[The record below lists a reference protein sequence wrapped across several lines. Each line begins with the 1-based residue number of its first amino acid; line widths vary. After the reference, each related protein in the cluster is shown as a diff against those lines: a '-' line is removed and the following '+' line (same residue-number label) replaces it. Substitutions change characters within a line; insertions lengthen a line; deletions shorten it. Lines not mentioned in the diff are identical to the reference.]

1 MRKKTKGIVA
11 FGLSASMVLALIP
24 HMNTYADTETLDV
37 VKQSEFADKNL
48 YAFVKQAGDTNG
60 DGILTREEAENI
72 TSLDF
77 SMQEIT
83 IDDYTGLTILKNLTS
98 AFLYIND
105 DKSVGNFIDNV
116 YDKSKIT
123 YFSVNGQ
130 SISEEQFN
138 RIAELENLTSL
149 AVGLEDGSVICN
161 PDLKFNDKIKYL
173 NVTCYGY
180 GDFSMNYLKYFSAIE
195 DFTLYF
201 YSDGYLKDTNKLNDY
216 RLNSLS
222 ISAYGLVCD
231 NIAVPDCT
239 KSLNLDFGRDVTP
252 TVEVDLNNSNLE
264 ELWLM
269 GCKNV
274 DISKVEKMSS
284 LQGLCLSNCTIKDH
298 KDSIDFAKN
307 TELSTLSLYDLK
319 IKNIT
324 GIKDNKNI
332 HSISIQDTLIEDV
345 SCIPQCV
352 NYLSLNSNKIT
363 DIPDWSSADFNYFN
377 IGNNNLTLDKVKGK
391 IPEQYEN
398 DIEWVTENL
407 YYKNDT
413 YEQLPSEYLYS
424 KIKSCYE
431 MAGEDNPHVYLIY
444 RVYADKITLNSD
456 LVNYLSDKDIDV
468 TFLFCNKY
476 ATFIN
481 EEKNDFIER
490 CVFKSSHLNGYS
502 GSITIDFSNWNI
514 AEADEEIVD
523 SYTGSSIPYVCKY
536 NPHTENDT
544 EYLEYSTEYCGW
556 SGDIYEYYGNGLYEN
571 IGKNIDAG
579 NFNYVIERNGNEN
592 AISYF
597 MTDSYDDSNI
607 TDEKDKL
614 SSPETHENAIEDI
627 AGFIDDV
634 EEGAT
639 VVIKR
644 TYFNPDTWNK
654 MIDKKLKCIFVS
666 DVNVFGNM
674 FTLTTDY
681 ENMEKTDSNDVDIY
695 ASNINNFSNDIFSK
709 SVSLDCGYIN
719 NFKAKIYVGDIY
731 KNGETLVDSYYSKG
745 YITKDWQIGEAYSI
759 DSSASRYVVES
770 GYISLESSNSIWM
783 NLTSLDDL
791 VDFDTVDKA
800 PVYRR
805 NSEETYANGDTIYTK
820 GGDRIKSI
828 DLSGLQNGITI
839 HCNTTIND
847 LEDCEYLVAMDAR
860 GRYGDERELFGIEK
874 VEDRF
879 LIKMGQCGAFVN
891 DKIEKGKTYDIY
903 VVVEEDNKYTIFT
916 IYINGKLVD
925 KLRHYSAENGTFT
938 QNFVAGATEFYEYS
952 EGASFKEINK
962 DDLTALYIT
971 TSHVL
976 SSFYTGT
983 DEEHINVLNSYEI
996 LAGRSV
1002 PKDFKDIE
1010 MGDATPGDATPGEP
1024 EKPTETPTEK
1034 PTETPI
1040 EKPTEAPTEAPTE
1053 KPTEAPTVK
1062 PVVKPTEF
1070 AKPEVVDKKEVV
1082 DHEKVVENI
1091 KDKLV
1096 TTKNTKKVDVVTN
1109 KAPVISADIFK
1120 LVDNNS
1126 KNLTVGVVD
1135 DNNQLQY
1142 SWTFAASEIKDTTKD
1157 VDLTITF
1164 DSDRQ
1169 EKIEKLTGET
1179 DSLYI
1184 NFAYHGNLPGTSTVK
1199 LYVGNKYG
1207 NNEKVYIYY
1216 YDEEEDKVLM
1226 VGRKPLTVKDGYV
1239 EFSITHC
1246 STYFLSETKYNV
1258 EQDKS
1263 SLDDATVKV
1272 GTDSEDVP
1280 TGDNTSKICYMLA
1293 IIILCFVG
1301 IIVVA
1306 DTKAT
1311 KLSRQKE

>member
-48 YAFVKQAGDTNG
+48 YAFVKNAGDDNG

-72 TSLDF
+72 TYLDF
-77 SMQEIT
+77 SREGIT
-83 IDDYTGLTILKNLTS
+83 IDDFTGLTNLKNLTS
-98 AFLYIND
+98 VDLYIND
-105 DKSVGNFIDNV
+105 DKSVGNFVDNV
-116 YDKSKIT
+116 YDKSKMT
-123 YFSVNGQ
+123 YISVEGRE
-130 SISEEQFN
+130 ISDAQFN

-173 NVTCYGY
+173 RVKCF
-180 GDFSMNYLKYFSAIE
+180 GDFSVDYLKYFSSIE
-195 DFTLYF
+195 SLNIY
-201 YSDGYLKDTNKLNDY
+201 DGYLKEADKLNDY
-216 RLNSLS
+216 EHLKCLHISVYNSDCDS
-222 ISAYGLVCD
+222 I
-231 NIAVPDCT
+231 IVPDSV
-239 KSLNLDFGRDVTP
+239 KDLYLEFYNDAG
-252 TVEVDLNNSNLE
+252 VEVDLNNSDLE
-264 ELWLM
+264 FLSLIR
-269 GCKNV
+269 CKNI
-274 DISKVEKMSS
+274 DLTKIEQMSS
-284 LQGLCLSNCTIKDH
+284 LSQLHLDNCTIKDD
-298 KDSIDFAKN
+298 KDSIDFTKNAK
-307 TELSTLSLYDLK
+307 LSNILLNDLK

-324 GIKDNKNI
+324 GIKENKNI
-332 HSISIQDTLIEDV
+332 YTVSIGGTLIEEVPD
-345 SCIPQCV
+345 IPERV
-352 NYLSLNSNKIT
+352 NYLNLSNNNIS
-363 DIPDWSSADFNYFN
+363 DIPDWSNKSFMTFE
-377 IGNNNLTLDKVKGK
+377 IRNNNLTLDKVKGK

-398 DIEWVTENL
+398 DLKWITDNI
-407 YYKNDT
+407 YYKNNS
-413 YEQLPSEYLYS
+413 YEQLPSDYIYND
-424 KIKSCYE
+424 IKDEYE
-431 MAGEDNPHVYLIY
+431 MASGDNPYVYESY
-444 RVYADKITLNSD
+444 CVSADKVTLNSD
-456 LVNYLSDKDIDV
+456 FVKYMSDKNINID
-468 TFLFCNKY
+468 FLYRNKFVKDNNY
-476 ATFIN
+476 VET
-481 EEKNDFIER
+481 
-490 CVFKSSHLNGYS
+490 CTFKSSDLNGYS
-502 GSITIDFSNWNI
+502 GDVIIDFSNWNI
-514 AEADEEIVD
+514 KEADKEIVD
-523 SYTGSSIPYVCKY
+523 SYEGNSQPFTCT
-536 NPHTENDT
+536 NTPHNENDAK
-544 EYLEYSTEYCGW
+544 YLKYGTSDYCLQFAC
-556 SGDIYEYYGNGLYEN
+556 DIYGYYGNGIYEN
-571 IGKNIDAG
+571 IGKDISYNNVD
-579 NFNYVIERNGNEN
+579 YVISRNGNSN
-592 AISYF
+592 VISYF
-597 MTDSYDDSNI
+597 MTDSFDDSVI

-614 SSPETHENAIEDI
+614 SSPEVNDGLIEDI
-627 AGFIDDV
+627 SGFINDV
-634 EEGAT
+634 EDGST
-639 VVIKR
+639 IVVGE
-644 TYFNPDTWNK
+644 TNFDADTWNK
-654 MIDKKLKCIFVS
+654 MIDKKLKCVFVS
-666 DVNVFGNM
+666 NQVQNQYSKIFS
-674 FTLTTDY
+674 LTTDY
-681 ENMEKTDSNDVDIY
+681 KNMIRADSDVYIDGGN
-695 ASNINNFSNDIFSK
+695 SNNFSEDVFSK
-709 SVSLDCGYIN
+709 DVHLGCSGIN
-719 NFKAKIYVGDIY
+719 GFTAKIYVGDIY
-731 KNGETLVDSYYSKG
+731 KNGETLVDGYYSKG

-759 DSSASRYVVES
+759 DPSASRYVVES

-805 NSEETYANGDTIYTK
+805 NSEEVYANGDTIYTK

-962 DDLTALYIT
+962 DELTALYIT

-1034 PTETPI
+1034 PTE
-1040 EKPTEAPTEAPTE
+1040 
-1053 KPTEAPTVK
+1053 APTVK
-1062 PVVKPTEF
+1062 PVVKPTEY

-1109 KAPVISADIFK
+1109 KAPVISADTFK
-1120 LVDNNS
+1120 MVDNNS
-1126 KNLTVGVVD
+1126 KNLTVGVVN

-1207 NNEKVYIYY
+1207 DDEKVYIYY

-1306 DTKAT
+1306 DTKAA
-1311 KLSRQKE
+1311 KLSRHKE

>member
-48 YAFVKQAGDTNG
+48 YARVKQAGDTNG

-72 TSLDF
+72 TYLNCV
-77 SMQEIT
+77 EYENIIT
-83 IDDYTGLTILKNLTS
+83 DYTGLGILKNLTS
-98 AFLYIND
+98 ADLYIND

-123 YFSVNGQ
+123 YVSFEGQ
-130 SISEEQFN
+130 KISDEQFN
-138 RIAELENLTSL
+138 RIGELENLTSL
-149 AVGLEDGSVICN
+149 SAEIDDSSVICN
-161 PDLKFNDKIKYL
+161 PNFKFNDKLSYL
-173 NVTCYGY
+173 DLRIW
-180 GDFSMNYLKYFSAIE
+180 GDFSVSSLNNYKALRILRIY
-195 DFTLYF
+195 
-201 YSDGYLKDTNKLNDY
+201 
-216 RLNSLS
+216 
-222 ISAYGLVCD
+222 AYGSGLLTNVDQLYGYD
-231 NIAVPDCT
+231 NLESLYLDAGKSDNNIKVPNNL
-239 KSLNLDFGRDVTP
+239 KSLEVHMGYDNAVK
-252 TVEVDLNNSNLE
+252 VDLSNVDLE
-264 ELWLM
+264 YLGLTY
-269 GCKNV
+269 CSNV
-274 DISKVEKMSS
+274 DIDRIEQMDK
-284 LQGLCLSNCTIKDH
+284 LNGLELADCTIN
-298 KDSIDFAKN
+298 KDSIDFTNNNSAFDSIVLDNLKLKN
-307 TELSTLSLYDLK
+307 VTGLK
-319 IKNIT
+319 
-324 GIKDNKNI
+324 NKQVS
-332 HSISIQDTLIEDV
+332 SIRINNTFIETAPD
-345 SCIPQCV
+345 IPEGV
-352 NYLSLNSNKIT
+352 NYLNLNSNNIS
-363 DIPDWSSADFNYFN
+363 DIPDWSNESFMTFE
-377 IGNNNLTLDKVKGK
+377 ISNNNLTLDKVKGK
-391 IPEQYEN
+391 IPEKYES
-398 DIEWVTENL
+398 DIEWITNNI
-407 YYKNDT
+407 YYKNNS
-413 YEQLPSEYLYS
+413 YEQLPSEYIYNNIKRLYDEAS
-424 KIKSCYE
+424 D
-431 MAGEDNPHVYLIY
+431 DNPYIY
-444 RVYADKITLNSD
+444 DIYYVSTDKVTLDSNF
-456 LVNYLSDKDIDV
+456 VKYMSDKNINID
-468 TFLFCNKY
+468 FLYCNKFVKSNNY
-476 ATFIN
+476 V
-481 EEKNDFIER
+481 ER
-490 CVFKSSHLNGYS
+490 CDFKSSDLNGYS
-502 GSITIDFSNWNI
+502 GDVIIDFSNWNI
-514 AEADEEIVD
+514 KEADKEIVD
-523 SYTGSSIPYVCKY
+523 SYEGNSQPFTYT
-536 NPHTENDT
+536 NMPHDENDAK
-544 EYLEYSTEYCGW
+544 YLKYEVPDLKFSC
-556 SGDIYEYYGNGLYEN
+556 DIYGYYGNGIYEN
-571 IGKNIDAG
+571 IGKNISYDDVD
-579 NFNYVIERNGNEN
+579 YVINRNGNSN
-592 AISYF
+592 IISYF
-597 MTDSYDDSNI
+597 MTDSYDDSVI

-614 SSPETHENAIEDI
+614 SSPEIGDGLIEDI
-627 AGFIDDV
+627 SGFINNV
-634 EEGAT
+634 EDGST
-639 VVIKR
+639 IVVSR
-644 TYFNPDTWNK
+644 TNFDADTWNK

-666 DVNVFGNM
+666 NQHQYRVSKIFS
-674 FTLTTDY
+674 LTTDY
-681 ENMEKTDSNDVDIY
+681 KNMIKTDSAVYILGEIRNY
-695 ASNINNFSNDIFSK
+695 FSEDDFSK
-709 SVSLDCGYIN
+709 NVDLTCSEIN
-719 NFKAKIYVGDIY
+719 GFTAKIYVGDIY
-731 KNGETLVDSYYSKG
+731 KNGETLIDRYYSKG
-745 YITKDWQIGEAYSI
+745 YITKDWQIGKAYSI
-759 DSSASRYVVES
+759 DPSASRYVVES
-770 GYISLESSNSIWM
+770 GYISLESDSDSIWM
-783 NLTSLDDL
+783 NLISLDDL
-791 VDFDTVDKA
+791 VDFDKVDKA

-805 NSEETYANGDTIYTK
+805 NSEETYATGDVIYTK

-952 EGASFKEINK
+952 DGASFKEINK
-962 DDLTALYIT
+962 DELTALYTT

-976 SSFYTGT
+976 SSLYMGT

-1034 PTETPI
+1034 PTEAPT
-1040 EKPTEAPTEAPTE
+1040 EKPTEKPTEAPTE
-1053 KPTEAPTVK
+1053 KPTETPTVK

-1109 KAPVISADIFK
+1109 KAPVISADTFK

-1207 NNEKVYIYY
+1207 DNEKVYMYY

-1263 SLDDATVKV
+1263 SLDDATVRV

>member
-24 HMNTYADTETLDV
+24 HMNTYADTETMDV

-48 YAFVKQAGDTNG
+48 YAIVKQIGDTNG

-72 TSLDF
+72 TYLDF
-77 SMQEIT
+77 SREGIT
-83 IDDYTGLTILKNLTS
+83 IDDFTGLTNLKNLTS
-98 AFLYIND
+98 VDLYIND
-105 DKSVGNFIDNV
+105 DKSVGNFVDNV

-123 YFSVNGQ
+123 YISVEGRE
-130 SISEEQFN
+130 ISDAQFN

-161 PDLKFNDKIKYL
+161 PDLKFNDKIEVLRVK
-173 NVTCYGY
+173 CS
-180 GDFSMNYLKYFSAIE
+180 GDFSVDYLKYFSSIE
-195 DFTLYF
+195 NLFIYG
-201 YSDGYLKDTNKLNDY
+201 GYLKETDKLNDY
-216 RLNSLS
+216 EHLNGLHISVYNSDCDS
-222 ISAYGLVCD
+222 I
-231 NIAVPDCT
+231 IVPDSV
-239 KSLNLDFGRDVTP
+239 KDLSLEFYNNTD
-252 TVEVDLNNSNLE
+252 VEVDINNSDLE
-264 ELWLM
+264 FLSLIR
-269 GCKNV
+269 CKNI
-274 DISKVEKMSS
+274 DLSKIEQMSS
-284 LQGLCLSNCTIKDH
+284 LSQLHLDNCTIKDD
-298 KDSIDFAKN
+298 KDSIDFTKNAKLHN
-307 TELSTLSLYDLK
+307 ILLNDLK

-324 GIKDNKNI
+324 GIKENKNI
-332 HSISIQDTLIEDV
+332 YAVSISGTLIEDAPD
-345 SCIPQCV
+345 IPESV
-352 NYLSLNSNKIT
+352 IHLSLSDNKIT
-363 DIPDWSSADFNYFN
+363 DIPDWSSLELEYFN
-377 IGNNNLTLDKVKGK
+377 IRNNNLTLDKIKGN
-391 IPEQYEN
+391 IPQKFEN

-407 YYKNDT
+407 YYKDDT

-431 MAGEDNPHVYLIY
+431 MAGEDNPHVYLMY

-456 LVNYLSDKDIDV
+456 LVSYLSDKDIDV

-490 CVFKSSHLNGYS
+490 CVLKSSHLNGYS

-514 AEADEEIVD
+514 AKADEEIVD

-614 SSPETHENAIEDI
+614 SSPEPHENAIEDI

-644 TYFNPDTWNK
+644 TYFNSDTWNK
-654 MIDKKLKCIFVS
+654 MIDKKLKCVFVS

-731 KNGETLVDSYYSKG
+731 KNGETLVDSYYSKE
-745 YITKDWQIGEAYSI
+745 YITKDWQIGKAYSI

-770 GYISLESSNSIWM
+770 GYISLESGNPIWM
-783 NLTSLDDL
+783 NLTSLNDL

-805 NSEETYANGDTIYTK
+805 NSEETYATGDAIYTK

-874 VEDRF
+874 VEDQF

-938 QNFVAGATEFYEYS
+938 QNFVAGATKFYEYS
-952 EGASFKEINK
+952 DGASFKEINK
-962 DDLTALYIT
+962 DELTALYTT

-976 SSFYTGT
+976 SSLYMGT

-1024 EKPTETPTEK
+1024 EKPTEAPTEK
-1034 PTETPI
+1034 PTE
-1040 EKPTEAPTEAPTE
+1040 KPTEAPTE

-1062 PVVKPTEF
+1062 PVVKPTES

-1082 DHEKVVENI
+1082 DHEEVVENI

-1109 KAPVISADIFK
+1109 KAPVISADTFK
-1120 LVDNNS
+1120 MVDNNS

-1157 VDLTITF
+1157 VDLTISF

-1207 NNEKVYIYY
+1207 NDEKVYIYY

-1226 VGRKPLTVKDGYV
+1226 VGRKPLTVKEGYV

-1293 IIILCFVG
+1293 IIVLCFVG

-1306 DTKAT
+1306 DTKTT
-1311 KLSRQKE
+1311 KLSRHKE

>member
-48 YAFVKQAGDTNG
+48 YARVKQAGDTNG

-72 TSLDF
+72 TYLNCV
-77 SMQEIT
+77 EYENIIT
-83 IDDYTGLTILKNLTS
+83 DYTGLGILKNLTS
-98 AFLYIND
+98 ADLYIND

-123 YFSVNGQ
+123 IISVDGQ

-149 AVGLEDGSVICN
+149 NVSLKDGSIICN
-161 PDLKFNDKIKYL
+161 PDLKFNDKLESLKVESDG
-173 NVTCYGY
+173 N
-180 GDFSMNYLKYFSAIE
+180 FSADYPKYF
-195 DFTLYF
+195 
-201 YSDGYLKDTNKLNDY
+201 
-216 RLNSLS
+216 
-222 ISAYGLVCD
+222 
-231 NIAVPDCT
+231 
-239 KSLNLDFGRDVTP
+239 KSLNELIITAGTLTDVNRLYDYDNLHRLCINASELDNTIKAPDNLNTLEVAASAK
-252 TVEVDLNNSNLE
+252 VDLSNLD
-264 ELWLM
+264 LGWLDLR
-269 GCKNV
+269 GCSNV
-274 DISKVEKMSS
+274 DIDRIEQMNKLYHLE
-284 LQGLCLSNCTIKDH
+284 LSNCTISKEGIDF
-298 KDSIDFAKN
+298 KSNEAIRSID
-307 TELSTLSLYDLK
+307 LIDLK
-319 IKNIT
+319 LKNVTGLKDKNIET
-324 GIKDNKNI
+324 VRINN
-332 HSISIQDTLIEDV
+332 TFIETAPD
-345 SCIPQCV
+345 IPESVRGLDLAC
-352 NYLSLNSNKIT
+352 NKIT
-363 DIPDWSSADFNYFN
+363 DIPDWSSADFDYFY
-377 IGNNNLTLDKVKGK
+377 IRNNNLTLDKVKGK
-391 IPEQYEN
+391 IPEKYES
-398 DIEWVTENL
+398 DIEWITQNI
-407 YYKNDT
+407 YYKNNL
-413 YEQLPSEYLYS
+413 YEQLPSEYIYNNIKRLYDEAS
-424 KIKSCYE
+424 D
-431 MAGEDNPHVYLIY
+431 DNPYIHDTYYVST
-444 RVYADKITLNSD
+444 DKVILNSD
-456 LVNYLSDKDIDV
+456 FVKYVSDKNIEIDFK
-468 TFLFCNKY
+468 FLNKY
-476 ATFIN
+476 IDN
-481 EEKNDFIER
+481 KYYYMSDYYIEECK
-490 CVFKSSHLNGYS
+490 FKSSDLDGYI
-502 GSITIDFSNWNI
+502 GDVIIDFSNWNVT
-514 AEADEEIVD
+514 EADKEISD
-523 SYTGSSIPYVCKY
+523 SYKGNYKPFVYIY
-536 NPHTENDT
+536 NPHTGNDVK
-544 EYLEYSTEYCGW
+544 YLEYNHNTGFNCDVYG
-556 SGDIYEYYGNGLYEN
+556 YYGNGIYEN
-571 IGKNIDAG
+571 IGKNISYD
-579 NFNYVIERNGNEN
+579 NVDYVINRNGNSN
-592 AISYF
+592 IISYF
-597 MTDSYDDSNI
+597 MTEPYDDSVI

-614 SSPETHENAIEDI
+614 SSPEIGDGLIEDI
-627 AGFIDDV
+627 SGFINNV
-634 EEGAT
+634 EDGST
-639 VVIKR
+639 IVVSE
-644 TYFNPDTWNK
+644 TNFDADTWNK

-666 DVNVFGNM
+666 NQHQYQYSNIFS
-674 FTLTTDY
+674 LSTDY
-681 ENMEKTDSNDVDIY
+681 QNMIRADSDVYINGG
-695 ASNINNFSNDIFSK
+695 SSNNFNEDVFSK
-709 SVSLDCGYIN
+709 DVHLTCGGIN
-719 NFKAKIYVGDIY
+719 RFTAKMYVGDIFR
-731 KNGETLVDSYYSKG
+731 NGEVLVDNSIWAN
-745 YITKDWQIGEAYSI
+745 YISHDWTLKRTYCVDPNANQYI
-759 DSSASRYVVES
+759 VES
-770 GYISLESSNSIWM
+770 GYIRFEGNGSGIWKK
-783 NLTSLDDL
+783 LQAVDDL
-791 VDFDTVDKA
+791 TDLDTVDKA
-800 PVYRR
+800 PEYRKE
-805 NSEETYANGDTIYTK
+805 SGEDYSTGDEIYTK

-828 DLSGLQNGITI
+828 DLNGLYNGMTI
-839 HCNTTIND
+839 HCNVTVND
-847 LEDCEYLVAMDAR
+847 VTGWEYLVAMDTR
-860 GRYGDERELFGIEK
+860 GKYEDGRDVFGIGLEG
-874 VEDRF
+874 DRF
-879 LIKMGQCGAFVN
+879 LVRIGQTIVN
-891 DKIEKGKTYDIY
+891 LNTMADIGKTYDIY
-903 VVVEEDNKYTIFT
+903 TVIEEDDKYTILT
-916 IYINGKLVD
+916 IYIDGKLVD
-925 KLRHYSAENGTFT
+925 KLRHYSAENGMFT
-938 QNFVAGATEFYEYS
+938 QSFVKNATEYDEFGD
-952 EGASFKEINK
+952 GASFKEIDK
-962 DDLTALYIT
+962 KDLTALYLE
-971 TSHVL
+971 TSYV
-976 SSFYTGT
+976 SSDYIY
-983 DEEHINVLNSYEI
+983 DDVEHKNVLNSYEI

-1024 EKPTETPTEK
+1024 ETPTEAPTEK
-1034 PTETPI
+1034 PT
-1040 EKPTEAPTEAPTE
+1040 EKPTEAPTEKPTEAPTE
-1053 KPTEAPTVK
+1053 NPTEAPTVK
-1062 PVVKPTEF
+1062 PVVKPTES

-1109 KAPVISADIFK
+1109 KAPVISADTFK

-1263 SLDDATVKV
+1263 SLDDATVRV

>member
-48 YAFVKQAGDTNG
+48 YARVKQAGDTNG
-60 DGILTREEAENI
+60 DGILTREEAECI
-72 TSLDF
+72 TSLNCV
-77 SMQEIT
+77 EYENIIT
-83 IDDYTGLTILKNLTS
+83 DYTGLGILKNLAS
-98 AFLYIND
+98 VNLYIGEQTTAIG
-105 DKSVGNFIDNV
+105 SFVDNV

-123 YFSVNGQ
+123 FISVGGQ
-130 SISEEQFN
+130 SIPEEQFN
-138 RIAELENLTSL
+138 RIGELENLISL
-149 AVGLEDGSVICN
+149 SAAIDDGNVICN
-161 PDLKFNDKIKYL
+161 PDFKFNDKLLDLDLSI
-173 NVTCYGY
+173 C
-180 GDFSMNYLKYFSAIE
+180 GDFSVSSLKNYKALKYFRI
-195 DFTLYF
+195 Y
-201 YSDGYLKDTNKLNDY
+201 
-216 RLNSLS
+216 
-222 ISAYGLVCD
+222 AYGSGLLTDVDQLYGYDKLEGLYLNANKSD
-231 NIAVPDCT
+231 NNIKAPDNL
-239 KSLNLDFGRDVTP
+239 KSLEVNMSYDNAIKVDLSNLD
-252 TVEVDLNNSNLE
+252 LE
-264 ELWLM
+264 YLTLTY
-269 GCKNV
+269 CRNV
-274 DISKVEKMSS
+274 DIDRIEQMDKLHS
-284 LQGLCLSNCTIKDH
+284 LELANCTIN
-298 KDSIDFAKN
+298 KDSIDFTNNNSAFNSIVLDNLKLK
-307 TELSTLSLYDLK
+307 TVTGLKDKQVST
-319 IKNIT
+319 IRIN
-324 GIKDNKNI
+324 
-332 HSISIQDTLIEDV
+332 DTLIEEVPD
-345 SCIPQCV
+345 IPERV
-352 NYLSLNSNKIT
+352 NYLNLSNNNIS
-363 DIPDWSSADFNYFN
+363 DIPDWSNKSFMTFE
-377 IGNNNLTLDKVKGK
+377 IRNNNLTLDKVKGK

-398 DIEWVTENL
+398 DLKWITDNI
-407 YYKNDT
+407 YYKNNS
-413 YEQLPSEYLYS
+413 YEQLPSDYIYND
-424 KIKSCYE
+424 IKDEYE
-431 MAGEDNPHVYLIY
+431 MASGDNPYVYESY
-444 RVYADKITLNSD
+444 CVSADKVTLNSD
-456 LVNYLSDKDIDV
+456 FVKYMSDKNINID
-468 TFLFCNKY
+468 FLYRNKFVKSNNY
-476 ATFIN
+476 VET
-481 EEKNDFIER
+481 
-490 CVFKSSHLNGYS
+490 CTFKSSDLNGYS
-502 GSITIDFSNWNI
+502 GDVIIDFSNWNI
-514 AEADEEIVD
+514 KEADKEIVD
-523 SYTGSSIPYVCKY
+523 SYEGNSQPFTCT
-536 NPHTENDT
+536 NTPHNENDAK
-544 EYLEYSTEYCGW
+544 YLKYETSDYSLQFAC
-556 SGDIYEYYGNGLYEN
+556 DIYGYYGNGIYEN
-571 IGKNIDAG
+571 IGKNISYD
-579 NFNYVIERNGNEN
+579 NVDYVINRNGNSN
-592 AISYF
+592 IISYF
-597 MTDSYDDSNI
+597 MTEPYDDSVI

-614 SSPETHENAIEDI
+614 SSPEIGDGLIEDI
-627 AGFIDDV
+627 SGFINNV
-634 EEGAT
+634 EDGST
-639 VVIKR
+639 IVVSG
-644 TYFNPDTWNK
+644 TNFDADTWNK

-666 DVNVFGNM
+666 NQVQNQYSNIFS
-674 FTLTTDY
+674 LTTDY
-681 ENMEKTDSNDVDIY
+681 KNMIKTDSAVYIY
-695 ASNINNFSNDIFSK
+695 GGSSNNFNEDVFSK
-709 SVSLDCGYIN
+709 DVHLTCNEIN
-719 NFKAKIYVGDIY
+719 GFTAKIYVGDIY
-731 KNGETLVDSYYSKG
+731 KNGETLVDSYYSKE
-745 YITKDWQIGEAYSI
+745 YITKDWQIGKAYSI
-759 DSSASRYVVES
+759 DPSASRYVVES
-770 GYISLESSNSIWM
+770 GYISLESNSDSIWM

-805 NSEETYANGDTIYTK
+805 NSEETYETGDAIYTK

-938 QNFVAGATEFYEYS
+938 QNFVAGATEFYEDS

-962 DDLTALYIT
+962 DELTALYIT

-976 SSFYTGT
+976 SSYYPGT

-1024 EKPTETPTEK
+1024 ETPTEAPTEAPTEK
-1034 PTETPI
+1034 PTEA
-1040 EKPTEAPTEAPTE
+1040 PTEKPTEAPTE

-1062 PVVKPTEF
+1062 PVVKPTES

-1109 KAPVISADIFK
+1109 KAPVISADTFK

-1246 STYFLSETKYNV
+1246 STYFLSEIKYNV

-1263 SLDDATVKV
+1263 SLDDVTVRV

>member
-48 YAFVKQAGDTNG
+48 YARVKQAGDTNG

-72 TSLDF
+72 TYLDF
-77 SMQEIT
+77 SREGIT
-83 IDDYTGLTILKNLTS
+83 IDDFTGLTILKNLTT
-98 AFLYIND
+98 ADLYIND

-116 YDKSKIT
+116 YDKSKIK
-123 YFSVNGQ
+123 SVSFEGRE
-130 SISEEQFN
+130 ISEEQFN

-149 AVGLEDGSVICN
+149 NVGLTDSSVICN
-161 PDLKFNDKIKYL
+161 PDLKFNDKIEVLSVKCFG
-173 NVTCYGY
+173 N
-180 GDFSMNYLKYFSAIE
+180 FSADYPKYF
-195 DFTLYF
+195 
-201 YSDGYLKDTNKLNDY
+201 
-216 RLNSLS
+216 
-222 ISAYGLVCD
+222 
-231 NIAVPDCT
+231 
-239 KSLNLDFGRDVTP
+239 KSLKELIIGAGTLTDVGRLYDYDNLNRLYIGASKLDNTIKAPDNLKTLQVYAYDNAAKVDLSNLD
-252 TVEVDLNNSNLE
+252 LE
-264 ELWLM
+264 SLELR
-269 GCKNV
+269 GCSNV
-274 DISKVEKMSS
+274 DIDRIEQMNKLYNLS
-284 LQGLCLSNCTIKDH
+284 LSNCTISKED
-298 KDSIDFAKN
+298 IDFKSNEAICYIN
-307 TELSTLSLYDLK
+307 LSDLK
-319 IKNIT
+319 LKNVTGLKDKNIQT
-324 GIKDNKNI
+324 IYINNTFIETAPD
-332 HSISIQDTLIEDV
+332 ISESV
-345 SCIPQCV
+345 KG
-352 NYLSLNSNKIT
+352 LNLNGNKIT
-363 DIPDWSSADFNYFN
+363 DIPDWSSADLDYFY

-391 IPEQYEN
+391 IPEKYEN
-398 DIEWVTENL
+398 DIEWITDNI
-407 YYKNDT
+407 YYRNEA
-413 YEQLPSEYLYS
+413 YEQLPSEYLY
-424 KIKSCYE
+424 KKVKDCYE
-431 MAGEDNPHVYLIY
+431 MAGDDNPYVYLTY
-444 RVYADKITLNSD
+444 HVYADKITLDSD
-456 LVNYLSDKDIDV
+456 LISYLSDKDVDIS
-468 TFLFCNKY
+468 FYFCNKY
-476 ATFIN
+476 SFGKD
-481 EEKNDFIER
+481 EIEI
-490 CVFKSSHLNGYS
+490 CKFKSSYLNGYS

-514 AEADEEIVD
+514 AEADKEIVD

-536 NPHTENDT
+536 NPHTKNDT
-544 EYLEYSTEYCGW
+544 EYLEYSTVYW
-556 SGDIYEYYGNGLYEN
+556 SGDVYEYYGNGLYEN
-571 IGKNIDAG
+571 IGRNIDAG

-597 MTDSYDDSNI
+597 ITASYDDSNI

-614 SSPETHENAIEDI
+614 SSPETHKNAIENISD
-627 AGFIDDV
+627 FIDDI

-639 VVIKR
+639 VVIQS
-644 TYFNPDTWNK
+644 TYFNNDTWNK
-654 MIDKKLKCIFVS
+654 MIDKKLKCVFVS
-666 DVNVFGNM
+666 EPSTYSDI

-681 ENMEKTDSNDVDIY
+681 ENMVETVSDSDYVYIDSNIH
-695 ASNINNFSNDIFSK
+695 NNFSNDIFSK

-1034 PTETPI
+1034 PTETPTETPI

-1062 PVVKPTEF
+1062 PVVKPTES

-1207 NNEKVYIYY
+1207 DNEKVYIYY

-1246 STYFLSETKYNV
+1246 STYFLSETKYSV